1 MQSSDVQFQ
10 SMNEQIAK
18 LGEGM
23 KKAEKKLQDRI
34 NEALI
39 LIQRET
45 KEEEL
50 EDDILA
56 VAGFNSY
63 SFTPFAKIF
72 LCTSLACSPPI

>member
-34 NEALI
+34 NKA

-45 KEEEL
+45 KEGEL
-50 EDDILA
+50 EDDIL
-56 VAGFNSY
+56 VAGFN
-63 SFTPFAKIF
+63 
-72 LCTSLACSPPI
+72 